1 MAKKIL
7 VTGGAGFI
15 GSNTTK
21 LLCDKGFQVVVF
33 DNLSTG
39 YRKLVDTRAKFI
51 KGDLLNQNEI
61 TEALKG
67 VDRVFHFAA
76 TSYIK
81 ISIDDSIGC
90 FQNNIMATVNLLEAM
105 RKNKIKYLVNSSS
118 AAVYGEPEMIPVKE
132 DSVKQP
138 HQPYGGSKLAVEAV
152 LSSYYHSFGINS
164 TSLRFFNA
172 YGPFDEQ
179 RPITRAVPNWIKQ
192 VLNNQPISLYWKG
205 KQLRD
210 YVFVEDIARAH
221 LAVMD
226 LSGYNYFNI
235 GSGKGIFMID
245 LLESIFK
252 AIGKQTPTTDLGE
265 RPGDPMNLVADT
277 TKIEKA
283 IGWKPS
289 FSLDMGIKLTVDYF
303 KNSRFK

>member
-1 MAKKIL
+1 MKTIL

-15 GSNTTK
+15 GSNTTR
-21 LLCDKGFQVVVF
+21 LLCDQGYQVIVF

-39 YRKLVDTRAKFI
+39 YRKLVDKRAKFI
-51 KGDLLNQNEI
+51 KGDLLNRDEI
-61 TEALKG
+61 TKALKG
-67 VDRVFHFAA
+67 VDNVFHFAA

-81 ISIDDSIGC
+81 ISIDDPIGC
-90 FQNNIMATVNLLEAM
+90 YNNNVMGTITLLEAM
-105 RKNKIKYLVNSSS
+105 RKNKVKHIVSSSS
-118 AAVYGEPEMIPVKE
+118 AAVYGEPENISIKE
-132 DSVKQP
+132 DSNKQP
-138 HQPYGGSKLAVEAV
+138 LQPYGGSKLAVEAV

-210 YVFVEDIARAH
+210 YVFVEDIAKAH
-221 LAVMD
+221 LAVMNLD
-226 LSGYNYFNI
+226 GYNYFNI

-245 LLESIFK
+245 LLKSIFK
-252 AIGKQTPTTDLGE
+252 AIGKQTPITDLGE
-265 RPGDPMNLVADT
+265 RPGDPMSLVADT

-289 FSLDMGIKLTVDYF
+289 FSLDKGIKLTVDYF

>member
-1 MAKKIL
+1 MGTI
-7 VTGGAGFI
+7 
-15 GSNTTK
+15 
-21 LLCDKGFQVVVF
+21 
-33 DNLSTG
+33 
-39 YRKLVDTRAKFI
+39 
-51 KGDLLNQNEI
+51 
-61 TEALKG
+61 
-67 VDRVFHFAA
+67 
-76 TSYIK
+76 
-81 ISIDDSIGC
+81 
-90 FQNNIMATVNLLEAM
+90 NLLEGM
-105 RKNKIKYLVNSSS
+105 RKNKVKHIVSSSS

-138 HQPYGGSKLAVEAV
+138 LQPYGGSKLAVEAV

-172 YGPFDEQ
+172 YGPFDEMK
-179 RPITRAVPNWIKQ
+179 PVTRAVPNWIKQ

-221 LAVMD
+221 LAVMN
-226 LSGYNYFNI
+226 LPGYNYFNV

-252 AIGKQTPTTDLGE
+252 AIGKQTPITDLGE
-265 RPGDPMNLVADT
+265 RPGDPMSLVADT

-289 FSLDMGIKLTVDYF
+289 FSLDEGIKLTVDYF
-303 KNSRFK
+303 KNSRFE